1 MSRGHLK
8 TNDMEMKSL
17 IVIEITKSLQ
27 QQKIGRRGDTDSSSS
42 SYGLSLVLDFQHLI
56 QLPQMSHKVLQFSSD
71 G

>member
-1 MSRGHLK
+1 M
-8 TNDMEMKSL
+8 
-17 IVIEITKSLQ
+17 Q

-71 G
+71 GWENMLQEGE